1 MEEVVRYYPRVYLS
15 EPDTPTPSVLHPSFF
30 LQTLHLHPLH
40 PCLPPW
46 RRMSS
51 SACSKVTFSVRS
63 IRFVVIQS
71 LGRVCLAGSKSW
83 VEWLKMWRES
93 CNRSR
98 SGFWCHRVR
107 FRHLC
112 ISFVLGASFLPTH
125 CLLLLNAMTP
135 VYMVCG
141 VVYMSIP
148 NRCHF
153 PTWNIKALPP
163 VAFAT
168 VPHVSPYNE
177 RVSPPDPTD
186 WIVPHHA
193 KQLCI
198 WRSCGSFNPPSLFV
212 WALLVHGMPNPTHC
226 VCVLDRNSVFSIV
239 QITFFFWFFA
249 TRSIWNFHSLVWVF
263 QPTADRYPLRSSIM
277 VPASAML
284 KFTVYAIFHGV

>member
-30 LQTLHLHPLH
+30 LQTLHLHLLH

-125 CLLLLNAMTP
+125 CLL
-135 VYMVCG
+135 
-141 VVYMSIP
+141 SF
-148 NRCHF
+148 RQ
-153 PTWNIKALPP
+153 W
-163 VAFAT
+163 VACSPQLRLSSSPS
-168 VPHVSPYNE
+168 VPISSWW
-177 RVSPPDPTD
+177 RFRL
-186 WIVPHHA
+186 WMHHA
-193 KQLCI
+193 VHHFTIFISFPQSCI
-198 WRSCGSFNPPSLFV
+198 VECDDAR
-212 WALLVHGMPNPTHC
+212 VHGMWSCLHEHP
-226 VCVLDRNSVFSIV
+226 
-239 QITFFFWFFA
+239 Q
-249 TRSIWNFHSLVWVF
+249 SLSCSHLE
-263 QPTADRYPLRSSIM
+263 Y
-277 VPASAML
+277 
-284 KFTVYAIFHGV
+284 